1 MKRQLQHPL
10 RQHLKI
16 GLTGLSR
23 SGKTVFLTS
32 LIHNLLMMK
41 NLPLFTAMQEGIIQ
55 QVMLQHQ
62 ADDALPRFAYE
73 QYLDQLLQPEPVW
86 PEGTKNISQIR
97 LAIRYQTKNWLLQQ
111 VAPYQTL
118 ILDIIDYPGEW
129 LLDLP
134 LLEMDFAAWSSQ
146 SLAQAKMPQRLSC
159 AKSWLDALQSIDA
172 GAPYEERMVA
182 VLAHSYTE
190 FLHGLRKKGEG
201 LFDLPPGRFL
211 LPGDLKNAPILT
223 FCPLPVEPHK
233 KYPKNSYG
241 DIMARRFESY
251 KKHVVR
257 PFFRQHFSKI
267 QRQIVLIDP
276 LSALDSGIDA
286 LHNLSYSMESV
297 LDILKPRAHSLLF
310 SWLLGQSMDKVLFAA
325 TKADHIHHHQHKNLL
340 SLMQSLLPE
349 ALRKA
354 RFSGIYTKQ
363 LALAAMRCTIELEHK
378 DGRHLIQG
386 RMKDQGERAV
396 YTGDVPKSL
405 AAAKE
410 HQFLFSHFL
419 PVRLQHEHDPISHIR
434 MDQALEFLLQDLFR

>member
-1 MKRQLQHPL
+1 MIRQIRHPL
-10 RQHLKI
+10 KQHLKI

-41 NLPLFTAMQEGIIQ
+41 NLPLFSAMHDGVIQ

-97 LAIRYQTKNWLLQQ
+97 LAIRYQTGNWLLQQ
-111 VAPYQTL
+111 VSPYQTL
-118 ILDIIDYPGEW
+118 ILDIVDYPGEW

-134 LLEMDFAAWSSQ
+134 LLEMDFTSWSKQ
-146 SLAQAKMPQRLSC
+146 SLIQAEKPQRLSY
-159 AKSWLDALQSIDA
+159 AKPWLDAVNSIDIS
-172 GAPYEERMVA
+172 APYEER
-182 VLAHSYTE
+182 VLTSLAEAYTK
-190 FLHGLRKKGEG
+190 FLHLLREKGEG

-223 FCPLPVEPHK
+223 FCPLPLDPHK

-241 DIMARRFESY
+241 DIMSRRFESY
-251 KKHVVR
+251 KKYVVK
-257 PFFRQHFSKI
+257 PFFHQHFSKI
-267 QRQIVLIDP
+267 QRQVVLIDP
-276 LSALDSGIDA
+276 LSALDDGIDA
-286 LHNLSYSMESV
+286 LHNLSYSMQSI
-297 LDILKPRAHSLLF
+297 LDILKPKAHSLLF

-325 TKADHIHHHQHKNLL
+325 TKADHIHHSQHKNLL

-354 RFSGIYTKQ
+354 KFAGIHTQQ
-363 LALAAMRCTIELEHK
+363 LALAAMRCTVELDHK
-378 DGRHLIQG
+378 DGRPLIQG
-386 RMKDQGERAV
+386 RMQEQGKKAV
-396 YTGDVPKSL
+396 FTGDVPKSL
-405 AAAKE
+405 AAAKD
-410 HQFLFSHFL
+410 HAFLFSHFL
-419 PVRLQHEHDPISHIR
+419 PIGLEHEHDAVPHIR
-434 MDQALEFLLQDLFR
+434 MDQALEFLLRDQFR

>member
-1 MKRQLQHPL
+1 MIRQLQHPSK
-10 RQHLKI
+10 QHLKI

-41 NLPLFTAMQEGIIQ
+41 NLPLFSAMQQDVIQ

-111 VAPYQTL
+111 VMPHQTL

-134 LLEMDFAAWSSQ
+134 LLEMDFANWSNQ
-146 SLAQAKMPQRLSC
+146 SLMQAKTAQRHSF
-159 AKSWLDALQSIDA
+159 AKPWLDALQSIDVN
-172 GAPYEERMVA
+172 APYEERMIT

-190 FLHGLRKKGEG
+190 FLHALREKGEG

-223 FCPLPVEPHK
+223 FCPLPVKPHK

-251 KKHVVR
+251 KKHVVK
-257 PFFRQHFSKI
+257 PFFRQHFSRI
-267 QRQIVLIDP
+267 QRQVVLIDP
-276 LSALDSGIDA
+276 LSALDNGIDA

-297 LDILKPRAHSLLF
+297 LNILKPRAHSMLF

-325 TKADHIHHHQHKNLL
+325 TKADHIHHSQHKNLL

-354 RFSGIYTKQ
+354 RFAGMQTMQ
-363 LALAAMRCTIELEHK
+363 LALAAMRCTVELEHK
-378 DGRHLIQG
+378 DGRGLVQG
-386 RMKDQGERAV
+386 RMNNQGTKAV
-396 YTGDVPKSL
+396 FTGEVPKSL

-410 HQFLFSHFL
+410 HEFLFSHFL
-419 PVRLQHEHDPISHIR
+419 PVRLEHEHDAIPHIR
-434 MDQALEFLLQDLFR
+434 MDQALEFLLKDQFR